1 MALMQSRVELSVM
14 PVDLHNLEESPHF
27 FFVRLLI
34 NVDDIVKGQDSCTD
48 ALHFIKQLRQLD
60 LDRHEKDWHSIGE
73 IELGRTE
80 LQRSLQ
86 HFHDSVLSNRD
97 LSWRH
102 LNRCIVVAL
111 S

>member
-14 PVDLHNLEESPHF
+14 PVDLHDLEESSNF
-27 FFVRLLI
+27 FFVRLLV
-34 NVDDIVKGQDSCTD
+34 NVDDIVESQDSCTN
-48 ALHFIKQLRQLD
+48 ALHFVKQLRQLD

-86 HFHDSVLSNRD
+86 HFHDSVLSN
-97 LSWRH
+97 
-102 LNRCIVVAL
+102 
-111 S
+111 

>member
-1 MALMQSRVELSVM
+1 MQRRVKLSVM
-14 PVDLHNLEESPHF
+14 AVDLHNLEESPHLLF
-27 FFVRLLI
+27 IRLLI
-34 NVDDIVKGQDSCTD
+34 NVDDVVESQNSCTD
-48 ALHFIKQLRQLD
+48 ALHFVKELRQLN